1 ISLLGLTIV
10 VAAGGSVAGAGSAA
24 PALADAT
31 AYGILQGAG
40 LLFFAFAGYARI
52 ATMGEEVQDPSRTIP
67 RAIVLALGG
76 AIVVYVLVG
85 ASVILTLG
93 ANALSSPAPLV
104 DVLDAAGWSA
114 LAPAVRVAAATASL
128 GALLALLT
136 GI

>member
-1 ISLLGLTIV
+1 TAVNCVGVTRTALLTRILVVISLLGLTIV

-104 DVLDAAGWSA
+104 DVLDAAGWS
-114 LAPAVRVAAATASL
+114 
-128 GALLALLT
+128 
-136 GI
+136 